1 MFIPLHYFP
10 TFRVVHNIVHVCDV
24 LIVVSSKHCSLSFSV
39 PLAIHLHG
47 TLCVRFYTM
56 EYIHEQKLCVTPE
69 KKCATLYSC
78 FWRHQQGVA
87 QTISGVTDY
96 TGVVDVH
103 LLMFNTVSLQH
114 PPPPP
119 PPPPSVCMD
128 IFNTVC
134 LFISIGEMCSVYYM
148 CVRVYVYMYMYVCV
162 CACVYVT
169 TCCNRYIHAYT
180 IYRYVVLI
188 ALQTLSDTYL
198 HTTPYNYFFM
208 VTLMLSNFT
217 DIISVCVHV
226 HVCVCVCVCA
236 CVC

>member
-119 PPPPSVCMD
+119 PPP
-128 IFNTVC
+128 
-134 LFISIGEMCSVYYM
+134 L
-148 CVRVYVYMYMYVCV
+148 CVHGYIQHCVFVHQYRRDVLGVLYV
-162 CACVYVT
+162 CACV
-169 TCCNRYIHAYT
+169 R
-180 IYRYVVLI
+180 
-188 ALQTLSDTYL
+188 
-198 HTTPYNYFFM
+198 
-208 VTLMLSNFT
+208 
-217 DIISVCVHV
+217 VHV
-226 HVCVCVCVCA
+226 HVCVCMCMCVCDYLLQQVYTCIHNIQVRRA
-236 CVC
+236 HCPANSL